1 MAAEIGPTRP
11 ILIAK
16 FVLGNQFWQKFLPK
30 SVRLDGFY
38 RGTNFDVTG
47 HRAISSYIA
56 RSVEVMI
63 SQYLIHLD

>member
-1 MAAEIGPTRP
+1 MAVENGPTGP

-16 FVLGNQFWQKFLPK
+16 VVWGNQFWQKFLPK

-47 HRAISSYIA
+47 HRAIGSYIA
-56 RSVEVMI
+56 RSV
-63 SQYLIHLD
+63 